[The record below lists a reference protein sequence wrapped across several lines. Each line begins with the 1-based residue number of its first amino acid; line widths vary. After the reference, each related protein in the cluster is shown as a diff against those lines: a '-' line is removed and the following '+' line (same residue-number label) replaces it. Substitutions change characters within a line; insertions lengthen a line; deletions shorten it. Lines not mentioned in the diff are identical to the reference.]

1 MSKNIYSD
9 SGIASSSSINTQ
21 SITTS
26 ELTISGASQGQIL
39 IVGDNNGDIDG
50 LNLGTTNDVLVSNP
64 NSNNLPGWSNSL
76 NINTLTC
83 NHLQINGV
91 QTGDLIVGQTS
102 NYFQRLPIGSSGT
115 LLTSNGTNV
124 LWNPITFPDPL
135 SLNDLNVT
143 LSLKLGFA
151 TSGSLFLDGNNKV
164 YSLQNS
170 YLQDNNTITM
180 TGSSIV
186 TCSTFNFNCAGS
198 HTYLISV
205 NFLAN
210 PNNNSTLF
218 QLNIANTVVKQIINI
233 ADTSITLSY
242 IFTAPAIG
250 VYTAQ
255 LLGGLVNTNSST
267 ASTFTWSSIALA

>member
-50 LNLGTTNDVLVSNP
+50 LNLGLTNDVLVSNP

-143 LSLKLGFA
+143 LSLKLGF
-151 TSGSLFLDGNNKV
+151 TTTGSLFLDGNNKV
-164 YSLQNS
+164 YSLQN
-170 YLQDNNTITM
+170 
-180 TGSSIV
+180 
-186 TCSTFNFNCAGS
+186 
-198 HTYLISV
+198 
-205 NFLAN
+205 
-210 PNNNSTLF
+210 
-218 QLNIANTVVKQIINI
+218 
-233 ADTSITLSY
+233 
-242 IFTAPAIG
+242 
-250 VYTAQ
+250 
-255 LLGGLVNTNSST
+255 
-267 ASTFTWSSIALA
+267 